1 MIDSARVRGFA
12 AAYWW
17 LIAGGAIGLLTWPFP
32 KIAPTTHL
40 DSSWAIALHLAVDHG
55 LDFGRD
61 IVFTYGPLGFLSQP
75 VLVTNKTGLAAFAF
89 AVAAQ
94 FALCAAVLR
103 RALLSFP
110 AYVAVLLTYAAA
122 AMLAATAFSNL
133 GDYLTFLMFI
143 LAVSTLERA
152 APPAGWVAPLGA
164 AVTALQLLV
173 KANGG
178 IVCLV
183 LLLLVA
189 WRCWPGGWRAEM
201 VSAATLSALLALFW
215 VASGS
220 SLDALPGWLHQ
231 TAHIVLSY
239 TDAMAIEAE
248 KGRLYVAAAA
258 LMVLAAALIVV
269 RARRFG
275 GARGLAFA
283 ALAAVYGYAYLKEGF
298 VRFDRIHSALFFAA
312 LAVGLLAIPWDGQ
325 LRWVAAAL
333 VVANVGAVVTTVGS
347 GAFIYRPDQ
356 RVDNARHEARVLVD
370 RSARDRLI
378 AVSKKAI
385 RADLALDPA
394 TIRLLRGHT
403 VDVEPYETSAIWG
416 YNLPW
421 RPQPLIQS
429 YMATNHAL
437 DVFNA
442 HALATRGP
450 GRILRHH
457 DRAYLNGK
465 HQLFIAPE
473 SQLVVVCR
481 YRQLRARGRWEV
493 LGRAA
498 DRCGRTAAL
507 RSVEARPG
515 QSVSVPAAPNS
526 NDLVFARIHAE
537 PTLEQRLA
545 SIILKPFRFP
555 QITVGAR
562 HYRLVPDVARG
573 PFILRLPKS
582 AGIAPAFGGAVDYR
596 RLSLEN
602 VASPFRVDFFALRV
616 RA

>member
-1 MIDSARVRGFA
+1 MIDLARVRGFA

-17 LIAGGAIGLLTWPFP
+17 LVAGGAIGLLTWPYP

-40 DSSWAIALHLAVDHG
+40 DSSWAIALHLAVDRG

-75 VLVTNKTGLAAFAF
+75 VLVTPRTGLLAFAF
-89 AVAAQ
+89 AVVAQ
-94 FALCAAVLR
+94 FALCAALLR
-103 RALLSFP
+103 RALRSFP
-110 AYVAVLLTYAAA
+110 TSVAVLLTYAAA
-122 AMLAATAFSNL
+122 AMLAATASSNL

-143 LAVSTLERA
+143 LAVSALERA

-178 IVCLV
+178 VVCLV

-189 WRCWPGGWRAEM
+189 WRCWPGGWRAEI
-201 VSAATLSALLALFW
+201 VSAATFSAFLALFW

-220 SLDALPGWLHQ
+220 SLDALPAWLHQ

-258 LMVLAAALIVV
+258 LMVLAAVLIVV

-283 ALAAVYGYAYLKEGF
+283 ALGAVYGYAYLKEGF
-298 VRFDRIHSALFFAA
+298 IRFDQIHSSLFFAG
-312 LAVGLLAIPWDGQ
+312 LAIGLLAIPWEGR
-325 LRWVAAAL
+325 LRWAAATL
-333 VVANVGAVVTTVGS
+333 VVANVGAVVTIAAS

-356 RVDNARHEARVLVD
+356 RVENARHEARVLVD
-370 RSARDRLI
+370 GSARERLI
-378 AVSKKAI
+378 VVSKAAI
-385 RADLALDPA
+385 RKDLALDLA
-394 TIRLLRGHT
+394 TIGLLRGHT
-403 VDVEPYETSAIWG
+403 VDVEPYETSAIWA

-429 YMATNHAL
+429 YMATDHAL

-442 HALATRGP
+442 EALATRGP
-450 GRILRHH
+450 QRILRHD
-457 DRAYLNGK
+457 DRAFLNGK
-465 HQLFIAPE
+465 HQLFVAPE
-473 SQLVVVCR
+473 SQLVLVCH

-493 LGRAA
+493 LGRAGN
-498 DRCGRTAAL
+498 RCGRTAAL
-507 RSVEARPG
+507 GSVKARPG
-515 QSVSVPAAPNS
+515 QSVSVPAPPNS
-526 NDLVFARIHAE
+526 NDLVFARIQAE
-537 PTLEQRLA
+537 PTLEQKLA
-545 SIILKPFRFP
+545 SIFLKPFRFP
-555 QITVGAR
+555 QITVGSQR
-562 HYRLVPDVARG
+562 YRLVADVARG
-573 PFILRLPKS
+573 PLILRVPTS
-582 AGIAPAFGGAVDYR
+582 AGIARAFGGAVDYR

-602 VASPFRVDFFALRV
+602 VASPFRVEFFALRL